1 MFQSENRDEAAAAEF
16 GDRILDMPEMAATMQ
31 ANDDVPQGDVT
42 YSRAAYDIFLRLD
55 AERRALVRLAASADA
70 EREIAPGLFSSDA
83 GPGLRVVFMRDAGQ
97 TSVLALTGR
106 SAA

>member
-1 MFQSENRDEAAAAEF
+1 MQPENQYEAAAAEF
-16 GDRILDMPEMAATMQ
+16 GDRNLDMPDMAVTMQ
-31 ANDDVPQGDVT
+31 AQDGAAQGDVT

-55 AERRALVRLAASADA
+55 AERRALVRLAACA
-70 EREIAPGLFSSDA
+70 EAKREIAPGLFSSDA
-83 GPGLRVVFMRDAGQ
+83 GPGLRVVFIRDAGR